1 MIVDATASFPPAGIA
16 YFLFDV
22 FFDYAQTNYSYVDE
36 CSLRQKLQDF
46 YTLTPVLGTHDAPWI
61 CTVLMMFAV
70 GTQFAHL
77 SSRPHEHHSVELST
91 GQEDAHSADDAVV
104 LTFYHSAS
112 RLIPDVIAAASIDSV
127 QAFLLLGVYALP
139 IDAAGLSCTYLGI
152 AIRIATQNGMHRRYH
167 KYLEPRQIELR
178 NRIWWTAFTLERRI
192 SVLHGRPVSVARSEV
207 DSDLPTDFPELRP
220 TTRIDTLP
228 NVLAMIKL
236 TDALEDARDKL
247 LSLKKAPRKLRS
259 TVFGSILQ
267 SKRELQQY
275 WQSLPDATFCRDLT
289 PDKPLFRFNVHL
301 VLTYHLIHIFIGR
314 SFIFNRTRASSPDTP
329 IEQYLADWVE
339 TRNVLVAECVQS
351 AEAVIDLCQVLHDEV
366 GLARASYT
374 EFTSCCA
381 AILAVLA
388 QRISAGPVGPANDLR
403 LQSVCNKG
411 IKLIKQLSVG
421 IYSANSEKL
430 AVEVLER
437 ALHRLDPRGHK
448 EASESTRRSAYTQFK
463 DWAVLQQS
471 EPGEREQAS
480 ALGHAGNLAPAS
492 HNLDVPDFSQSSL
505 LEGTE
510 WYGDSGCNPFEL
522 GELASVPGLDQLF
535 EYGLL

>member
-1 MIVDATASFPPAGIA
+1 MVVDAATSFPPAEVA

-36 CSLRQKLQDF
+36 YSLRQKLQDF

-77 SSRPHEHHSVELST
+77 SSRPDDHDPAQLST

-104 LTFYHSAS
+104 LTFYHSAA

-139 IDAAGLSCTYLGI
+139 VDAAGLSYTYLGI
-152 AIRIATQNGMHRRYH
+152 AIRIAIQNGMHH
-167 KYLEPRQIELR
+167 
-178 NRIWWTAFTLERRI
+178 
-192 SVLHGRPVSVARSEV
+192 
-207 DSDLPTDFPELRP
+207 FPKLRP
-220 TTRIDTLP
+220 TTRVDTLP
-228 NVLAMIKL
+228 NILAMIKL

-247 LSLKKAPRKLRS
+247 FSLKKAPRKFRP
-259 TVFGSILQ
+259 TVLGSILQ
-267 SKRELQQY
+267 LKRELQQH
-275 WQSLPDATFCRDLT
+275 WQSLPDATFCRDLD
-289 PDKPLFRFNVHL
+289 PGKPLFRFNIHL
-301 VLTYHLIHIFIGR
+301 ALTYHLIHIFIGR
-314 SFIFNRTRASSPDTP
+314 SFIFDRTGASSTDTP
-329 IEQYLADWVE
+329 IEQHLAEWTE

-374 EFTSCCA
+374 ESTSCCA
-381 AILAVLA
+381 ALLAVLA
-388 QRISAGPVGPANDLR
+388 QRISEGPADSLR

-411 IKLIKQLSVG
+411 IKLIKQMSVG

-430 AVEVLER
+430 AVDVLET
-437 ALHRLDPRGHK
+437 ALHRLDHRGHK
-448 EASESTRRSAYTQFK
+448 EASESTRRSAYARFR
-463 DWAVLQQS
+463 DWAVLRQS
-471 EPGEREQAS
+471 GPGEREQAK
-480 ALGHAGNLAPAS
+480 ALGHTGDLAPVS
-492 HNLDVPDFSQSSL
+492 HSFDVPEFSQSSL
-505 LEGTE
+505 PEDTE

-522 GELASVPGLDQLF
+522 GELASVPGLDQWF